1 MWFVCL
7 AVSGPS
13 LDGPVTQ
20 PLVLLPPP
28 GGQEASGS
36 VDRPTSLALSGGVSA
51 TTSENAPPPP
61 PRTRTGHS
69 RSSSLDTQLID
80 LEDSHRGK
88 MRTYLFQVVSFVFC
102 SM

>member
-13 LDGPVTQ
+13 VDGPVSQ

-28 GGQEASGS
+28 GGQEGGS
-36 VDRPTSLALSGGVSA
+36 SIDRPTTLALAGGA
-51 TTSENAPPPP
+51 NGTSKTAPPPP

-88 MRTYLFQVVSFVFC
+88 MRSFLLQLAALC
-102 SM
+102 

>member
-13 LDGPVTQ
+13 FDGPVNQ

-28 GGQEASGS
+28 GGQEASSS

-51 TTSENAPPPP
+51 ATSENAPPPP

-88 MRTYLFQVVSFVFC
+88 MRNFFLSLALC
-102 SM
+102 M